1 MKKQLLIAAVAAT
14 MASVSMADIS
24 ISGAGKINYTNT
36 DKDLATEQDTDVI
49 KMEFDLKVAGKSGDT
64 GITLNFGGMDSAA
77 KAAVTTFNLEDAYIS
92 TKVGDIAIKA
102 GQWDNGNNSLRASSR
117 TTKASL
123 STTVGGVKIAYEGA
137 NEADESVKVSGTVG
151 GVALAYKEKVGGDDI
166 SASGTIGGVKISYL
180 GINSDTAN
188 SDRSVVEVS
197 GSFSGVALKYAT
209 AQADSATSIGG
220 DSWMGDFEVASTDT
234 GAYQLSNGQDV
245 SAFSAKTTLAGN
257 SVEFRHTN
265 VDGVAG
271 EDSSFNKVIITR
283 PLANGTTFEATITDL
298 DDDGSTTTDGT
309 TIDLELAVKF

>member
-137 NEADESVKVSGTVG
+137 NEADESVKVSGSIA
-151 GVALAYKEKVGGDDI
+151 GVALSYKEKVGGDDV
-166 SASGTIGGVKISYL
+166 SVSGSFQGVSISYL
-180 GINSDTAN
+180 GLNSDTAN
-188 SDRSVVEVS
+188 KDRSLVTVSGEVS
-197 GSFSGVALKYAT
+197 GVSVKYST
-209 AQADSATSIGG
+209 AEADSSATIDG
-220 DSWMGDFEVASTDT
+220 DTWMGDFEGAT
-234 GAYQLSNGQDV
+234 GAYALSAGQDV
-245 SAFSAKTTLAGN
+245 SSFELKTAVAGN
-257 SVEFRHTN
+257 TVAFRHTSI
-265 VDGVAG
+265 DGVSG
-271 EDSSFNKVIITR
+271 EDTSFNKVILTR
-283 PLANGTTFEATITDL
+283 PLSNGTTFEATLTDL

>member
-77 KAAVTTFNLEDAYIS
+77 KAHVTTFNLEDAYIS

-117 TTKASL
+117 TTKANL

-137 NEADESVKVSGTVG
+137 NEADESVKVSGSIA
-151 GVALAYKEKVGGDDI
+151 GVALSYKEKVGGDDV
-166 SASGTIGGVKISYL
+166 SVSGSFQGVSISYL
-180 GINSDTAN
+180 GLNSDTAN
-188 SDRSVVEVS
+188 KDRSLVTVSGEVS
-197 GSFSGVALKYAT
+197 GVSVKYST
-209 AQADSATSIGG
+209 AEADSSATIDG
-220 DSWMGDFEVASTDT
+220 DTWMGDFEGAT
-234 GAYQLSNGQDV
+234 GAYALSAGQDV
-245 SAFSAKTTLAGN
+245 SSFELKTAVAGN
-257 SVEFRHTN
+257 TVAFRHTSI
-265 VDGVAG
+265 DGVSG
-271 EDSSFNKVIITR
+271 EDTSFNKVILTR
-283 PLANGTTFEATITDL
+283 PLSNGTTFEATLTDL

>member
-137 NEADESVKVSGTVG
+137 NEADESVKVSGSIA
-151 GVALAYKEKVGGDDI
+151 GVALSYKEKVGGDDV
-166 SASGTIGGVKISYL
+166 SVSGSFQGVSISYL
-180 GINSDTAN
+180 GLNSDTAN
-188 SDRSVVEVS
+188 KDRSLVTVSGEVS
-197 GSFSGVALKYAT
+197 GVSVKYST
-209 AQADSATSIGG
+209 AEADSSATIDG
-220 DSWMGDFEVASTDT
+220 DTWMGDFEGAT
-234 GAYQLSNGQDV
+234 GAYALSAGQDV
-245 SAFSAKTTLAGN
+245 SSFELKTAVAGN
-257 SVEFRHTN
+257 TVAFRHTSI
-265 VDGVAG
+265 DGVSG
-271 EDSSFNKVIITR
+271 EDTSFNKVILTR
-283 PLANGTTFEATITDL
+283 PLSNGTTFEATLTDL

-309 TIDLELAVKF
+309 TIDLELSVKF

>member
-36 DKDLATEQDTDVI
+36 DLDLSTAQDTDVI

-117 TTKASL
+117 TTKANL

-137 NEADESVKVSGTVG
+137 NEADESVKVSGTIA
-151 GVALAYKEKVGGDDI
+151 GVAVAYKEKVGGDDV
-166 SASGTIGGVKISYL
+166 SVSGTFQGVKISYL
-180 GINSDTAN
+180 GLNSDSAN
-188 SDRSVVEVS
+188 KDRSLVEVS
-197 GSFSGVALKYAT
+197 GELSGVKLKYAS
-209 AQADSATSIGG
+209 AEADTSATIDG
-220 DSWMGDFEVASTDT
+220 DTWMGDFEGAS
-234 GAYQLSNGQDV
+234 GAYVLSAGQDV
-245 SAFSAKTTLAGN
+245 SSFELKTAVAGN
-257 SVEFRHTN
+257 TVAFRHTSI
-265 VDGVAG
+265 DGVSG
-271 EDSSFNKVIITR
+271 EDTSFNKVILTR
-283 PLANGTTFEATITDL
+283 PLSNGTTFEATLTDL
-298 DDDGSTTTDGT
+298 DDDGSTATDGT